1 MEERVDYSKE
11 GLVFDIQRFSVNDGP
26 GIRTIVFLNG
36 CPLRCKWCSNPE
48 SQSSK
53 PVVMFNDMECIHCG
67 ACLNVCKQ
75 GAIDTNN
82 RALIDH
88 TKCIG
93 CGECALVCP
102 VGALVMK
109 GKRMTVEEVIRIL
122 KKDATHYRRSGG
134 GLTLSG
140 GEPLMQADFSAEL
153 LKAAHVQGWNT
164 AMETTACASEEVIKQ
179 VMPHVDLALT
189 DVKSLDDEKHK
200 YFTGVSNKEILDRVK
215 LVSEITKIRVRVPVI
230 PDFND
235 KPEEIKAIAEFAKT
249 LNQDNLEG
257 VNLLPYHSMGENKY
271 KMLGRDYELHGVK
284 SLDKGA
290 MEPLAEVVDQCG
302 VTSRV
307 G

>member
-1 MEERVDYSKE
+1 MELVDYTKE

-48 SQSSK
+48 SQFLK
-53 PVVMFNDMECIHCG
+53 PVVMFNELECIHCG
-67 ACLNVCKQ
+67 ACISACKH
-75 GAIDTNN
+75 GAIDTSN

-88 TKCIG
+88 DKCVG
-93 CGECALVCP
+93 CGECVLVCP

-109 GKRMTVEEVIRIL
+109 GKQMAVDEVVRTL
-122 KKDATHYRRSGG
+122 KKDSTHYRRSGG

-140 GEPLMQADFSAEL
+140 GEPLMQPDFSEEL

-164 AMETTACASEEVIKQ
+164 AMETTVCASEDIIRQ
-179 VMPHVDLALT
+179 VMPHVDLALV
-189 DVKSLDDEKHK
+189 DVKSINDEKHK
-200 YFTGVSNKEILDRVK
+200 HFTGVSNKEILQRVK

-230 PDFND
+230 PGFND
-235 KPEEIKAIAEFAKT
+235 TEEDIRQIAEFSKT
-249 LNQDNLEG
+249 LNQENLEG

-271 KMLGRDYELHGVK
+271 KMLGRDYEMHGVK
-284 SLDKGA
+284 MMDKSYV
-290 MEPLAEVVDQCG
+290 ENLAKIIDKCG
-302 VTSRV
+302 LVSRV